1 MSALHERHRQ
11 DVAAALHNQI
21 GQAVSAI
28 KMSAHLILDEADAL
42 QRREDLLE
50 IIRIADATVA
60 QLRQLHCQLRPPQL
74 DALGLEAALR
84 GEVERHANAV
94 SEVRLELA
102 TLSSRPEPA
111 VELACVRI
119 AQQVLAHTL
128 GRADGPARNS
138 RLQVA
143 LRDDGGMLRL
153 RLRVDAGDHH
163 DVAAMAACEL
173 ESLCEYA
180 VAMGGSLHAEPA
192 VDSCFAIELRLPF
205 TSGTSSRA
213 DNEHVHACP
222 GGSRRP

>member
-1 MSALHERHRQ
+1 MSELHERQRQ

-28 KMSAHLILDEADAL
+28 KMSAHLILDEEDAS
-42 QRREDLLE
+42 QRREDLLD
-50 IIRIADATVA
+50 IIRIADATVS

-84 GEVERHANAV
+84 GEVERHANVV

-102 TLSSRPEPA
+102 TLPSRPVPA

-128 GRADGPARNS
+128 GRADAPARNS
-138 RLQVA
+138 RLQVS
-143 LRDDGGMLRL
+143 LRNAGGLLRL
-153 RLRVDAGDHH
+153 RLLVDAGDHH
-163 DVAAMAACEL
+163 DISPMAAGDL

-180 VAMGGSLHAEPA
+180 VAVGGSLRAEPA

-205 TSGTSSRA
+205 TSTSSRA
-213 DNEHVHACP
+213 DNEHVHAFP
-222 GGSRRP
+222 GGSRKP